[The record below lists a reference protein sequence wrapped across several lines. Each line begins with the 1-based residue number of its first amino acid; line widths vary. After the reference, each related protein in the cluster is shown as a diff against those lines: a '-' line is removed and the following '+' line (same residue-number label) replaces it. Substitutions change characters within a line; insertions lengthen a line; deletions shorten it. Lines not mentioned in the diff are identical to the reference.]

1 MSKRNSAVVPL
12 TLVAALAGSLLAAA
26 ATAQEGAPPAPAAAP
41 APATAAATPAPA
53 AAAPVAGTPAVPAAS
68 ALAPLPVSADEEYA
82 VKMRELEDMVSEL
95 KEQVFRSKAKLQLL
109 AEQVAGGVGTGAKII
124 VVHKNQMGANFLL
137 TSANY
142 FLDGQP
148 LLQETDETGAKL
160 TDKKELPV
168 FDGNIVEGS
177 HTLSVQLVFKGNGT
191 GVFRYLAA
199 YTWTLKDTVTFTAE
213 PGKVVTIDAVAFE
226 KGNFTTPVEERPAIR
241 FETNISQ
248 DSRSEPGQGA
258 EAKPAEPTGAAPAA
272 ATGVEPK

>member
-1 MSKRNSAVVPL
+1 MIGVL
-12 TLVAALAGSLLAAA
+12 GLVAAIAAGLAASGGA
-26 ATAQEGAPPAPAAAP
+26 AQAPAPAPSTGTPAPAPAAAP
-41 APATAAATPAPA
+41 
-53 AAAPVAGTPAVPAAS
+53 VGTPAAPTAAP
-68 ALAPLPVSADEEYA
+68 APLPVSADEEYA

-124 VVHKNQMGANFLL
+124 VVHKNQMGGNFLL

-177 HTLSVQLVFKGNGT
+177 HTLSVQLVYKGNGT

-199 YTWTLKDTVTFTAE
+199 YTWTLKDSVTFTAE
-213 PGKVVTIDAVAFE
+213 PGKVVTIDAVGFE

-248 DSRSEPGQGA
+248 ESPA
-258 EAKPAEPTGAAPAA
+258 EAGKSTAAKPAEASVAPAPAA
-272 ATGVEPK
+272 GVETK

>member
-1 MSKRNSAVVPL
+1 MRRLVH
-12 TLVAALAGSLLAAA
+12 TLATLSMLAMVGSGLALAQEPAA
-26 ATAQEGAPPAPAAAP
+26 PAAP
-41 APATAAATPAPA
+41 APAAPVGTPAAPVGTPAAPVGTPAAPVGTPAAPA
-53 AAAPVAGTPAVPAAS
+53 AAAT
-68 ALAPLPVSADEEYA
+68 PLPVSADEEYA
-82 VKMRELEDMVSEL
+82 LKMRELEDMVSEL

-148 LLQETDETGAKL
+148 LMQETDETGAKL

-177 HTLSVQLVFKGNGT
+177 HTLSVQLVYKGNGT

-199 YTWTLKDTVTFTAE
+199 YSWTLKDSVTFTAE
-213 PGKVVTIDAVAFE
+213 PGKVVTIDAVGFE

-248 DSRSEPGQGA
+248 ESKSDAAKGA
-258 EAKPAEPTGAAPAA
+258 EAPPAEGAAAAPA
-272 ATGVEPK
+272 ATGVEAK

>member
-1 MSKRNSAVVPL
+1 MSLRTSTVLPL
-12 TLVAALAGSLLAAA
+12 TLLAALGLGLAPAR
-26 ATAQEGAPPAPAAAP
+26 AQEGAPPAPAEAAP
-41 APATAAATPAPA
+41 PPAAAAPA
-53 AAAPVAGTPAVPAAS
+53 AAAAPTGTPAVPAAT
-68 ALAPLPVSADEEYA
+68 ALAPLPVSADEEYSL
-82 VKMRELEDMVSEL
+82 KMRELEDMVSEL

-148 LLQETDETGAKL
+148 LMQETDETGAKL

-168 FDGNIVEGS
+168 FDGNLVEGS
-177 HTLSVQLVFKGNGT
+177 HTLSVQLVYKGNGT

-199 YTWTLKDTVTFTAE
+199 YSWTLKDSVTFTAE
-213 PGKVVTIDAVAFE
+213 PGKVVTIDAVGFE

-248 DSRSEPGQGA
+248 ESKSDAAKGA
-258 EAKPAEPTGAAPAA
+258 EAPPAEGAAAAPA
-272 ATGVEPK
+272 ATGVEAK

>member
-1 MSKRNSAVVPL
+1 MSLRTSTVLPL
-12 TLVAALAGSLLAAA
+12 TLLAALGLGLAPAR
-26 ATAQEGAPPAPAAAP
+26 AQEGAPPAPAEAAP
-41 APATAAATPAPA
+41 PPAAAPAPA
-53 AAAPVAGTPAVPAAS
+53 AAAAPTGTPAVPAAT
-68 ALAPLPVSADEEYA
+68 ALAPLPVSADEEYSL
-82 VKMRELEDMVSEL
+82 KMRELEDMVSEL

-124 VVHKNQMGANFLL
+124 VVHKNQMGPNFLL

-148 LLQETDETGAKL
+148 LMQETDETGAKL

-177 HTLSVQLVFKGNGT
+177 HTLSVQLVYKGNGT

-199 YTWTLKDTVTFTAE
+199 YSWTLKDSVTFTAE
-213 PGKVVTIDAVAFE
+213 PGKVVTIDAVGFE

-248 DSRSEPGQGA
+248 ESKSDAAKGA
-258 EAKPAEPTGAAPAA
+258 EAPPAEGAAAAPAA
-272 ATGVEPK
+272 PGVEAK